1 MNWETYTYTPIIYL
15 LFFVAEFSVLL
26 PCAGKGIA
34 QFGIGLMI
42 ESRNGIPL
50 NGTPLRFRLRKECSV
65 RGECVNRA
73 HDHHLFA
80 RTYSSVSAV
89 IHQPNLLPHALL
101 IDCLEAGR
109 LNVSA
114 NDTSRMSFY
123 VHVKFSGPEY
133 FRLASLSFCL
143 IRQPLHVPVAVWTL
157 VLIPCKRNDYLA
169 YLTAYLPRRWVQ

>member
-1 MNWETYTYTPIIYL
+1 MCACVGRETYTYTPIIYL
-15 LFFVAEFSVLL
+15 LFFVAEFSILL

-65 RGECVNRA
+65 RGECVSRA

-89 IHQPNLLPHALL
+89 IRQPHLLPHALL
-101 IDCLEAGR
+101 IVVLKMDGR
-109 LNVSA
+109 TCPKTTRA
-114 NDTSRMSFY
+114 TCRFT
-123 VHVKFSGPEY
+123 
-133 FRLASLSFCL
+133 RA
-143 IRQPLHVPVAVWTL
+143 
-157 VLIPCKRNDYLA
+157 CKIQS
-169 YLTAYLPRRWVQ
+169 P

>member
-1 MNWETYTYTPIIYL
+1 MHAWIKPYTCTSIMYL
-15 LFFVAEFSVLL
+15 SFSIAEFSILL

-101 IDCLEAGR
+101 INCLKRDGR
-109 LNVSA
+109 TCPKTTKLCL
-114 NDTSRMSFY
+114 SFY
-123 VHVKFSGPEY
+123 MYTKIRFAHIPT
-133 FRLASLSFCL
+133 ASLSFCL
-143 IRQPLHVPVAVWTL
+143 IDSH
-157 VLIPCKRNDYLA
+157 CMYL
-169 YLTAYLPRRWVQ
+169 